1 MCGVKCARGCR
12 TEGSVVA
19 VAETRQHRFEHLVD
33 EVADP
38 IRRYALRR
46 TDPDTADDVL
56 ADTLLVV
63 WRRLDEIP
71 PDGHLPWCYAVA
83 KKSLANLNR
92 GARRQRNLVARIV
105 RLDPPTD
112 VVDAPEVPDAA
123 VQRALAGLTPNDQ
136 ELLRLSAWEDL
147 TPSEI
152 ATVLGLTPN
161 AVRIRL
167 HRARGRFVDA
177 LERETPNQVPDRQ

>member
-1 MCGVKCARGCR
+1 M
-12 TEGSVVA
+12 VA
-19 VAETRQHRFEHLVD
+19 VAETRQDRFEQVVA
-33 EVADP
+33 EIADP
-38 IRRYALRR
+38 VRRYALRR

-71 PDGHLPWCYAVA
+71 PDARLAWCYAVA

-92 GARRQRNLVARIV
+92 GARRQRSLVERIV
-105 RLDPPTD
+105 RLDPPEDTI
-112 VVDAPEVPDAA
+112 DAPELPDPQ
-123 VQRALAGLTPNDQ
+123 VRRALASLRTEDQ

-147 TPSEI
+147 TPTEI
-152 ATVLGLTPN
+152 AVVLGLTAN

-167 HRARGRFVDA
+167 HRARRRFADA
-177 LERETPNQVPDRQ
+177 LGD

>member
-1 MCGVKCARGCR
+1 
-12 TEGSVVA
+12 VVA
-19 VAETRQHRFEHLVD
+19 VTDARQQLFEQIAA

-63 WRRLDEIP
+63 WRRLDDVP
-71 PDGHLPWCYAVA
+71 PDGRLPWCYAVA
-83 KKSLANLNR
+83 AKSLANINR
-92 GARRQRNLVARIV
+92 SARRQRNLAQRII

-112 VVDAPEVPDAA
+112 TVDAAELPDPD
-123 VQRALAGLTPNDQ
+123 VHRALATLRSDDR

-147 TPSEI
+147 APADI
-152 ATVLGLTPN
+152 AIVLGLTPN

-167 HRARGRFVDA
+167 HRARRRFAAA
-177 LERETPNQVPDRQ
+177 LEPETPSALPDRQ

>member
-1 MCGVKCARGCR
+1 
-12 TEGSVVA
+12 VA
-19 VAETRQHRFEHLVD
+19 VAETRQHRFEQLVD

-71 PDGHLPWCYAVA
+71 PDAQLPWCYAVA

-92 GARRQRNLVARIV
+92 GRQRQRNLVARIV
-105 RLDPPTD
+105 SLDPPVD
-112 VVDAPEVPDAA
+112 VVDAPELPDAE
-123 VQRALAGLTPNDQ
+123 VHRALATLRADDR

-152 ATVLGLTPN
+152 AIVLGLTPN

-167 HRARGRFVDA
+167 HRARGRFAAA
-177 LERETPNQVPDRQ
+177 LGQNETPRQVPDRQ

>member
-1 MCGVKCARGCR
+1 M
-12 TEGSVVA
+12 VA
-19 VAETRQHRFEHLVD
+19 VAETRQHRFERLVA

-71 PDGHLPWCYAVA
+71 ADAQLPWCYAVA

-92 GARRQRNLVARIV
+92 GSRRQRNLVARIA
-105 RLDPPTD
+105 RLDPPED
-112 VVDAPEVPDAA
+112 VVDAPELPDAE
-123 VQRALAGLTPNDQ
+123 VHRALAALRPQDQ

-152 ATVLGLTPN
+152 AIVLGLTSN

-167 HRARGRFVDA
+167 HRARGRFADA
-177 LERETPNQVPDRQ
+177 LGETVGEVADRQ

>member
-1 MCGVKCARGCR
+1 
-12 TEGSVVA
+12 VVA
-19 VAETRQHRFEHLVD
+19 VTDARQQLFEQIAA

-38 IRRYALRR
+38 IRRYAVRR

-63 WRRLDEIP
+63 WRRLDDVP
-71 PDGHLPWCYAVA
+71 PDGRLPWCYAVA
-83 KKSLANLNR
+83 AKSLANINR
-92 GARRQRNLVARIV
+92 SARRQRNLAQRII

-112 VVDAPEVPDAA
+112 TVDAAELPDPD
-123 VQRALAGLTPNDQ
+123 VHRALATLRSDDR

-147 TPSEI
+147 APADI
-152 ATVLGLTPN
+152 AIVLGLTPN

-167 HRARGRFVDA
+167 HRARRRFAAA
-177 LERETPNQVPDRQ
+177 LEPETPSALPDRQ

>member
-1 MCGVKCARGCR
+1 M
-12 TEGSVVA
+12 A
-19 VAETRQHRFEHLVD
+19 VAETRQQRFEQLV
-33 EVADP
+33 EEIADP

-63 WRRLDEIP
+63 WRRLDEVP
-71 PDGHLPWCYAVA
+71 PEARLPWCYAVA

-92 GARRQRNLVARIV
+92 SALRQRNLITRIV
-105 RLDPPTD
+105 RLDPPGA
-112 VVDAPEVPDAA
+112 VVDAPELPDPE
-123 VQRALAGLTPNDQ
+123 VHRALATLRAEDQ

-147 TPSEI
+147 SPSEI
-152 ATVLGLTPN
+152 AIVLGLTPN

-167 HRARGRFVDA
+167 HRARGRFAEA
-177 LERETPNQVPDRQ
+177 LGETIDDVPDRQ

>member
-1 MCGVKCARGCR
+1 
-12 TEGSVVA
+12 VVA
-19 VAETRQHRFEHLVD
+19 VAETRQHRFEQLVD
-33 EVADP
+33 EIADP

-71 PDGHLPWCYAVA
+71 PEGRLPWCYAVA

-92 GARRQRNLVARIV
+92 SSRRQRNLVARIV
-105 RLDPPTD
+105 QLDPPTD
-112 VVDAPEVPDAA
+112 AIDAIALPDVEVH
-123 VQRALAGLTPNDQ
+123 RALGTLRAEDQ
-136 ELLRLSAWEDL
+136 ELLRLSAWENL
-147 TPSEI
+147 APSEI
-152 ATVLGLTPN
+152 AVVLGLTPN

-167 HRARGRFVDA
+167 HRARARFADA
-177 LERETPNQVPDRQ
+177 LGETAGDVPDRQ

>member
-1 MCGVKCARGCR
+1 M
-12 TEGSVVA
+12 VA
-19 VAETRQHRFEHLVD
+19 VAATRQHRFEQLVD

-71 PDGHLPWCYAVA
+71 PDARLPWCYAVA

-92 GARRQRNLVARIV
+92 SRRRQHNLVARIV
-105 RLDPPTD
+105 RLDPP
-112 VVDAPEVPDAA
+112 VHAVDAPELPDIE
-123 VQRALAGLTPNDQ
+123 VQRALATLRAEDQ

-147 TPSEI
+147 SPTEI

-161 AVRIRL
+161 AARIRL
-167 HRARGRFVDA
+167 HRARGRFAAA
-177 LERETPNQVPDRQ
+177 LDSETQSDVPDTK

>member
-1 MCGVKCARGCR
+1 
-12 TEGSVVA
+12 VVA
-19 VAETRQHRFEHLVD
+19 VAETRQDRFEQVVG
-33 EVADP
+33 EIADP

-71 PDGHLPWCYAVA
+71 PDARLPWCYAVA

-92 GARRQRNLVARIV
+92 GARRQRNLVERIV

-112 VVDAPEVPDAA
+112 TVDTPALPDADVA
-123 VQRALAGLTPNDQ
+123 RALASLRGEDQ

-147 TPSEI
+147 APAEI

-167 HRARGRFVDA
+167 HRARRRFADA
-177 LERETPNQVPDRQ
+177 LGT

>member
-1 MCGVKCARGCR
+1 M
-12 TEGSVVA
+12 VA
-19 VAETRQHRFEHLVD
+19 VTDARQQLFEQIAA

-63 WRRLDEIP
+63 WRRLDDVP
-71 PDGHLPWCYAVA
+71 PDGRLPWCYAVA
-83 KKSLANLNR
+83 AKSLANINR
-92 GARRQRNLVARIV
+92 SARRQRHLAQRII

-112 VVDAPEVPDAA
+112 TVDAAELPDPD
-123 VQRALAGLTPNDQ
+123 VHRALATLRSDDR

-147 TPSEI
+147 APADI
-152 ATVLGLTPN
+152 AIVLGLTPN

-167 HRARGRFVDA
+167 HRARRRFAAA
-177 LERETPNQVPDRQ
+177 LEPETPSALPDRQ

>member
-1 MCGVKCARGCR
+1 
-12 TEGSVVA
+12 VVA
-19 VAETRQHRFEHLVD
+19 VADTRQQLFEQIAA

-63 WRRLDEIP
+63 WRRMDEVP
-71 PDGHLPWCYAVA
+71 PDGRLPWCYAVA
-83 KKSLANLNR
+83 GKCLANLNR
-92 GARRQRNLVARIV
+92 GARRQRNLVQRIV
-105 RLDPPTD
+105 ELDPPSDTVD
-112 VVDAPEVPDAA
+112 VTELPDPEVH
-123 VQRALAGLTPNDQ
+123 RALATLRADDR

-147 TPSEI
+147 SPAEI
-152 ATVLGLTPN
+152 AIVLGLSSN

-167 HRARGRFVDA
+167 HRARRRFAAA
-177 LERETPNQVPDRQ
+177 LEM

>member
-1 MCGVKCARGCR
+1 MGVKCGPACR
-12 TEGSVVA
+12 TEGNVVA
-19 VAETRQHRFEHLVD
+19 VTETRQDRFEQLVN
-33 EVADP
+33 EIADP

-71 PDGHLPWCYAVA
+71 PDGRLPWCYAVA

-92 GARRQRNLVARIV
+92 GSRRQRNLVARIV

-112 VVDAPEVPDAA
+112 VVDTPELPDAQ
-123 VQRALAGLTPNDQ
+123 VHRALSTLRAEDQ

-152 ATVLGLTPN
+152 AIVLGLTPN

-167 HRARGRFVDA
+167 HRARRRFAAA
-177 LERETPNQVPDRQ
+177 LDNETPDQVPDRQ

>member
-1 MCGVKCARGCR
+1 M
-12 TEGSVVA
+12 VA
-19 VAETRQHRFEHLVD
+19 VAETRQDRFEQVVG
-33 EVADP
+33 EIADP

-71 PDGHLPWCYAVA
+71 PDARLPWCYAVA

-92 GARRQRNLVARIV
+92 GARRQRNLVERIV

-112 VVDAPEVPDAA
+112 TVDTPALPDADVA
-123 VQRALAGLTPNDQ
+123 RALASLRGEDQ

-147 TPSEI
+147 APAEI

-167 HRARGRFVDA
+167 HRARRRFADA
-177 LERETPNQVPDRQ
+177 LGT